1 MDTDAIH
8 SGAKSWL
15 YAFCGQAGCSTLL
28 CVLLMCITGEWPRF
42 DFSES
47 LSRFTAQP
55 GTAQN
60 SERKNEPL
68 FICIDSKVCLDVL
81 WEGGRSKQKSSRE
94 GGERD

>member
-1 MDTDAIH
+1 MDTDALR

-28 CVLLMCITGEWPRF
+28 CVLLMCIIGEWPSF

-47 LSRFTAQP
+47 LSMFIAQP
-55 GTAQN
+55 GTTQS

-68 FICIDSKVCLDVL
+68 FICTDSKVCLDVL
-81 WEGGRSKQKSSRE
+81 WEGGRSKRKPSRE